1 MSYKTYNPYPHLGE
15 QFSNGMDYIIENIS
29 SPSSEVPQEIT
40 FEQLNTTLMS
50 YLQTVFNHNP
60 ENPFAPVLQNIA
72 LSILPN
78 AANSYQNSNL
88 SNDSFYSP
96 QQTMLIN
103 SIYNSI
109 KANDVE
115 GILAVLENANEDIA
129 QSGLSAVDQAPLFIA
144 VEIAKSSYQ
153 YWLKNIYNR
162 ESNWRNYINQNAA
175 INVSNLPFWITTSM
189 EGALSGFAQIQQMDM
204 RVASTLNSLGRP
216 VAAMMAMIAAV
227 GLSSGKI
234 FFKWVK
240 RVNTGNLTLSKE
252 TIALLNSDPVGQGG
266 ADDIEKIW
274 GTRVLCFASKA
285 DNCSEGSCGGTRTIQ
300 TTKWEGVVIA
310 CFNI

>member
-15 QFSNGMDYIIENIS
+15 QFSNGMDYIINNIS
-29 SPSSEVPQEIT
+29 SSSLEVQEIT
-40 FEQLNTTLMS
+40 FDQLNATLMS
-50 YLQTVFNHNP
+50 YLQTVFNYNP
-60 ENPFAPVLQNIA
+60 ENPFAPVIQNIA

-88 SNDSFYSP
+88 SNESFYNP

-109 KANDVE
+109 RANDVE
-115 GILAVLENANEDIA
+115 GMFAVLENANEDIA

-153 YWLKNIYNR
+153 YWLKNIYNQ
-162 ESNWRNYINQNAA
+162 ETNWKNYLNQNAA
-175 INVSNLPFWITTSM
+175 INVANLPFWITTSM

-204 RVASTLNSLGRP
+204 HAASTLNSLGRP
-216 VAAMMAMIAAV
+216 VAAMMAMIAAI
-227 GLSSGKI
+227 GLSTGKI

-240 RVNTGNLTLSKE
+240 RINSERLTLSKE
-252 TIALLNSDPVGQGG
+252 TIALLNNEPVDNGGGDPT
-266 ADDIEKIW
+266 KIW

-285 DNCSEGSCGGTRTIQ
+285 EDCSAGSCGGTRTMK
-300 TTKWEGVVIA
+300 TTQWHGVVIA
-310 CFNI
+310 CFDV